1 MKKKHAALT
10 GLAALTLFDI
20 VGAQAPAQ
28 AQTPVFNWTG
38 YYVGVHTG
46 YRAGDFSGNAP
57 WATPDCCDFT
67 TLQFNFVPFST
78 TAGSGIFGFHAG
90 YNYQFS
96 PDVLVGIET
105 SWSWGRGTARIS
117 SLSSESF
124 DGFSTFNSLNYKL
137 QLTWSGDVRG
147 RFGFVRNDWLF
158 YATGGVAFQHV
169 KVSVNTEFA
178 DNFGGDSVSILGR
191 LSQSKVLVGYVVGG
205 GVERMAFG
213 GWTWRLEYLF
223 ADFGSKNF
231 NVQFNG
237 SGQFFG
243 DSFVTVGS
251 SPLNLSLQTH
261 TVRVGVTKLFNP

>member
-1 MKKKHAALT
+1 MKKKQAALT

-20 VGAQAPAQ
+20 VGAAQAPAQ

-57 WATPDCCDFT
+57 WATPCGCEA
-67 TLQFNFVPFST
+67 LLFNSVPYST

-117 SLSSESF
+117 ATSSDSF

-158 YATGGVAFQHV
+158 YATGGVAFQYV
-169 KVSVNTEFA
+169 KVSGNTQYA
-178 DNFGGDSVSILGR
+178 DSFGADSVSILGQ
-191 LSQSKVLVGYVVGG
+191 LSQNKLLVGYVVGLG
-205 GVERMAFG
+205 AERMAFG
-213 GWTWRLEYLF
+213 GWTWRMEYLF

-237 SGQFFG
+237 SGQILG

-251 SPLNLSLQTH
+251 APLNLTLQTH
-261 TVRVGVTKLFNP
+261 TIRIGVTKLFNP